1 MKTSNI
7 NIRVIEP
14 SDGYYLTK
22 KNRKEG
28 EEIVLSNKVI
38 LSAKDS
44 IDDWIEISEEEGDAI
59 RREEEE
65 AQGIVPNL

>member
-14 SDGYYLTK
+14 SDGYYLT
-22 KNRKEG
+22 RKDRDMNNP
-28 EEIVLSNKVI
+28 IILSKKVI

-44 IDDWIEISEEEGDAI
+44 IDDWIEITEEEGDAI
-59 RREEEE
+59 RRAEEEV
-65 AQGIVPNL
+65 Q

>member
-14 SDGYYLTK
+14 SDGFYLT
-22 KNRKEG
+22 RKDRDLNNP
-28 EEIVLSNKVI
+28 IILSKKVI

-44 IDDWIEISEEEGDAI
+44 ADDWVEIIEEEGNAI
-59 RREEEE
+59 RRAEEE
-65 AQGIVPNL
+65 AQGMVPNL